1 MIMKQEYSIPEMEM
15 IEFPNNDIVV
25 TSNQVV
31 EPEPD
36 WWG

>member
-1 MIMKQEYSIPEMEM
+1 MKQEYSIPEMEM
-15 IEFPNNDIVV
+15 IEFSNNDIVV
-25 TSNQVV
+25 TSDQVV